1 MGLTLQGA
9 GALAGGTVQG
19 FQGQR
24 ADNRAQSAESRTA
37 EQYGLEKT
45 FRDIFAKR
53 NDVDQ
58 PDPPPQQGAVPTGP
72 PGAVQGALP
81 VDPNAQG
88 PNTLGTMEVTGAPAT
103 RSRRDKYNEWKKIA
117 EDAAV
122 RAGGL
127 EGLSSFNKMETEIS
141 RQQVMGY
148 GLEAIRAL
156 NGGSVGE
163 AAKIANTALEASPN
177 DTGLEFFAMNGEL
190 YMQGAEG
197 DPSGPLNADALR
209 VFVEDHMKS
218 PETYLAWQK
227 QYEDER
233 ANKAKEGIGQQNA
246 DSTTLQA
253 ETYAEES
260 PSRILLNKAKSY
272 QALAAGEAALTSAS
286 DSGGDEGLA
295 WNENNILK
303 IEEMEATAMD
313 GGLGFSGS
321 WVGEGARN
329 SQLHSDAVSA
339 AVETRIA
346 NGPAAMTHNDAS
358 TLARMAYFDGL
369 VDNDGNMVPPQT
381 GLLDGLRNVK
391 VLTDDQGNYMV
402 NYKGKNLMVP
412 PHVGTKIQS
421 NKQYLV
427 E

>member
-1 MGLTLQGA
+1 MGITLQGA

-19 FQGQR
+19 FQTQR
-24 ADNRAQSAESRTA
+24 ADNRAQAAENRTA

-72 PGAVQGALP
+72 PGATQGALP

-103 RSRRDKYNEWKKIA
+103 RSRRDKYNEWKKLA

-190 YMQGAEG
+190 YMQGADG

-233 ANKAKEGIGQQNA
+233 ANKA
-246 DSTTLQA
+246 
-253 ETYAEES
+253 AEEDRDTQIGINDRAVTVQEEAL
-260 PSRILLNKAKSY
+260 PSQN
-272 QALAAGEAALTSAS
+272 LARSAGAYRDIKDADTRAVTALTSR
-286 DSGGDEGLA
+286 EE
-295 WNENNILK
+295 ENGYSPSEKLK
-303 IEEMEATAMD
+303 IMNDLMTMQNDGKLGLDPEWDTALGGNGEVAKLAVSNMTDIVTYNEGVTNYADAAGIVRAALGPNLGVSSSVQSLPTMAQD
-313 GGLGFSGS
+313 GQYYVMFNGKKFAIPENIYQAIQAQKG
-321 WVGEGARN
+321 GEG
-329 SQLHSDAVSA
+329 Q
-339 AVETRIA
+339 
-346 NGPAAMTHNDAS
+346 
-358 TLARMAYFDGL
+358 
-369 VDNDGNMVPPQT
+369 
-381 GLLDGLRNVK
+381 
-391 VLTDDQGNYMV
+391 
-402 NYKGKNLMVP
+402 
-412 PHVGTKIQS
+412 
-421 NKQYLV
+421 
-427 E
+427 